1 MDRRVRWSPK
11 LCDAIEAGLQLTVV
25 GAAPLPAPMSS
36 VAVLARGGPGT
47 VSLAAALVPGVQR
60 GALAFLGL
68 GRLANL
74 DPREMVAG
82 RFRTRRSGN
91 TVVVLDDQGD
101 DALALAPGL
110 LTQPTLTA
118 GTWPVLRPL
127 VGTTHVPARPARPR
141 ERLEAELDR
150 FCLVL
155 EALVDAAGAP
165 GDFELELA
173 PTRLTAEAAL
183 AGAVGVGRKV
193 AERVRGEPPARR
205 HREEGDVAVGFDD
218 VGGQGEAK
226 AQLQA
231 VVTALRDPD
240 AYRRWG
246 ARPPRGVLLFG
257 PPGTGK
263 TLLARALAR
272 ESQAVFLHVRVSDV
286 TSKWYGEAEKRL
298 QAAFDEAR
306 RSAPAV
312 LFFDEIDA
320 LARSRDDAHEATHR
334 LVSTFLE
341 NMDGLATAPGVVVLA
356 ATNRPEAVDPAITR
370 PGRFD
375 RLVEV
380 PLPAADARRAI
391 LEVHLRQ
398 AAERAGR
405 PVVEPIDEGGWERLL
420 MATEGQS
427 GADLAEVVRR
437 ALEAKVRAGAG
448 GGHVTQEELLVEA
461 AGVGRPWAAG

>member
-1 MDRRVRWSPK
+1 M
-11 LCDAIEAGLQLTVV
+11 QLTVV
-25 GAAPLPAPMSS
+25 GAAPLPPPMSS
-36 VAVLARGGPGT
+36 VAVLARGGPQT

-68 GRLANL
+68 GRLAAS
-74 DPREMVAG
+74 DPRQVLAQ
-82 RFRTRRSGN
+82 RFPTRRAGN
-91 TVVVLDDQGD
+91 TMIVLDEEGV

-110 LTQPTLTA
+110 LAQPTLTA

-127 VGTTHVPARPARPR
+127 VGTTHVAARPAGPR
-141 ERLEAELDR
+141 ARLEAELDR

-155 EALVDAAGAP
+155 EAVVEAAGAP
-165 GDFELELA
+165 ADFELELA
-173 PTRLTAEAAL
+173 QTRLTAEAAL
-183 AGAVGVGRKV
+183 AGAVSVGRRV
-193 AERVRGEPPARR
+193 AERVRGEPPVRA
-205 HREEGDVAVGFDD
+205 HREEGEAAVGFDD

-226 AQLQA
+226 AQLEA

-272 ESQAVFLHVRVSDV
+272 ESGSAFLHVRVSDV

-306 RSAPAV
+306 RRAPAV

-341 NMDGLATAPGVVVLA
+341 NMDGLATTAGVVVLA

-380 PLPAADARRAI
+380 PLPDAGARRAI

-420 MATEGQS
+420 AATEGRS

-448 GGHVTQEELLVEA
+448 SGQVSQEELLVEA
-461 AGVGRPWAAG
+461 AGMGRPWTGG